1 MKRALLSLT
10 LFFFFV
16 LFFFTSNAQVIKV
29 DTLIYNGNPNNRI
42 NLLIIGDG
50 YRSTQ
55 MAKFV
60 SDAMINANYLLTIS
74 PFDEYADFFNVFA
87 LEVASVDTSIDHP
100 GNGSD
105 EATWM
110 GYPIGP
116 VQTKT
121 TFLNCTFDYLASVH
135 RLIASTTSGNI
146 TTIATANFPQYD
158 YITVIANTVYYG
170 GSGGTISFASMHA
183 AAAEIFI
190 HEFGHSFGL
199 LQDEYGG
206 SASCVATGVQKINT
220 SGVGDSNVVW
230 KNWLPRPLA
239 TFPTPPATSC
249 STIGVY
255 VGGDLCN
262 TNRYHPKCD
271 CKMRILGVPFCE
283 VCKEQLIY
291 RIDTSV
297 NYIEAAFPSS
307 LTPTVCR
314 NTTQPFSVTLLNN
327 NSGTVRAQWFVNG
340 TLIKNNG
347 TTFSLNT
354 TTYGVGTHTVRL
366 VAQDTST
373 LSKKRLAVYTRTW
386 TVTVSSTNPV
396 VAGAGASTHSVCAGA
411 GINLTGSGAT
421 TYNWVYPNGST
432 SSTQN
437 PTISNATLADS
448 GIYTLNGSGTC
459 LSSDTIKITMKSLP
473 TITIG
478 SNSPVMISDTIKLT
492 SSGGSSYAWTGPNSY
507 SSAIQNAKR
516 TTLTLADSGFYR
528 VVVTNNGCS
537 RIDSLK
543 VRLLASFLPVELI
556 DFNGKTEDAINILSW
571 STASEL
577 NNDYFEVQRSIDA
590 TSWNTIGT
598 VIGHGTSNVINSYQF
613 NDESPEN
620 GINYYQ
626 LKQVDYDKKS
636 VHSHIIALNNTS
648 SPETRET
655 KNIIVYP
662 NPAKNEIWLKSDLDI
677 DFNKTVKI
685 QLLNYLGEKIVDTT
699 LKENLQKIDLS
710 EYSSGLYFLQINHK
724 TYKIIKE

>member
-29 DTLIYNGNPNNRI
+29 DTLIYNGNPSNRI

-135 RLIASTTSGNI
+135 RLIASTTSANI

-239 TFPTPPATSC
+239 TFPTPAATSC

-297 NYIEAAFPSS
+297 NYINSTIPSATS
-307 LTPTVCR
+307 LTVCR
-314 NTTQPFSVTLLNN
+314 NTTHPFSVNLLNN

-340 TLIKNNG
+340 TLI
-347 TTFSLNT
+347 
-354 TTYGVGTHTVRL
+354 
-366 VAQDTST
+366 
-373 LSKKRLAVYTRTW
+373 
-386 TVTVSSTNPV
+386 VTVSSTNPV

-432 SSTQN
+432 TSTQN

-459 LSSDTIKITMKSLP
+459 LSRDTIKISMKSLP

-478 SNSPVMISDTIKLT
+478 SNSPVMLSDTIKLT

-516 TTLTLADSGFYR
+516 TSLILADSGFYR

-537 RIDSLK
+537 RIDSVK

-590 TSWNTIGT
+590 ISWNTIGT
-598 VIGHGTSNVINSYQF
+598 VLGHGTSNVINSYQF

-626 LKQVDYDKKS
+626 LKQVDYDKKF
-636 VHSHIIALNNTS
+636 VHSHIIALNNTT

>member
-1 MKRALLSLT
+1 MNRTLLLTIT
-10 LFFFFV
+10 LFIVFV
-16 LFFFTSNAQVIKV
+16 LNCFTTNAQVIKV
-29 DTLIYNGNPNNRI
+29 DTLIYNGNPSNRI

-55 MAKFV
+55 MAKFK
-60 SDAMINANYLLTIS
+60 SDALINANYLLTIS

-105 EATWM
+105 EGTYV
-110 GYPIGP
+110 GHSIGP

-135 RLIASTTSGNI
+135 RLIASTTSANI
-146 TTIATANFPQYD
+146 TTIATTNFPQYD
-158 YITVIANTVYYG
+158 YITVITNTAYYG
-170 GSGGTISFASMHA
+170 GSGGAISFASMHA

-206 SASCVATGVQKINT
+206 GTCTASAVQKINT
-220 SGVGDSNVVW
+220 SGVGDSNVIW

-239 TFPTPPATSC
+239 SFPTPAATSC
-249 STIGVY
+249 STIGIY
-255 VGGDLCN
+255 VGGDICN

-297 NYIEAAFPSS
+297 SYIDATLPSAS
-307 LTPTVCR
+307 SITVCK

-340 TLIKNNG
+340 TLVKNNG
-347 TTFSLNT
+347 STFTLNT
-354 TTYGVGTHTVRL
+354 TTYGVGSHTVRL
-366 VAQDTST
+366 VTQDTSA
-373 LSKKRLAVYTRTW
+373 LSKKRLAVYTKTW
-386 TVTVSSTNPV
+386 TVTVSNTNPV
-396 VAGAGASTHSVCAGA
+396 VAGAGASTHSVCAGTA
-411 GINLTGSGAT
+411 INLTGSGAT
-421 TYNWVYPNGST
+421 TYNWVYPNGAT

-437 PTISNATLADS
+437 PTISSTTLADS

-478 SNSPVMISDTIKLT
+478 SNSPVMQSDTIKLS
-492 SSGGSSYAWTGPNSY
+492 SSGGTGYAWTGPNSY

-516 TTLTLADSGFYR
+516 TSLTLADSGFYR

-537 RIDSLK
+537 RIDSVK

-556 DFNGKTEDAINILSW
+556 DFNGKTEEAINILSW

-577 NNDYFEVQRSIDA
+577 NNDYFEVQRSLDA
-590 TSWNTIGT
+590 TTWNTIGT
-598 VIGHGTSNVINSYQF
+598 VTGHGTSNVINSYQF
-613 NDESPEN
+613 NDENPEN

-626 LKQVDYDKKS
+626 LKQVDYDRKS
-636 VHSHIIALNNTS
+636 VHSHVIALNNTS
-648 SPETRET
+648 TSVARET

-685 QLLNYLGEKIVDTT
+685 QLLNYLGEKIFDTT
-699 LKENLQKIDLS
+699 LNENLQKINLS
-710 EYSSGLYFLQINHK
+710 DYSSGLYFLQIDHK
-724 TYKIIKE
+724 TYKVIKE